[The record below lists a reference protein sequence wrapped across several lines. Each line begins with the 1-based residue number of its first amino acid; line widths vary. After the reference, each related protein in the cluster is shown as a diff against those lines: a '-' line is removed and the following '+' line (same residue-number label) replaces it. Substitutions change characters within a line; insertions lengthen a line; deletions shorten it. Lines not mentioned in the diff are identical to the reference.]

1 MVKPDPKH
9 NYYADLSLPT
19 TCSIDEVR
27 KQYRRLALLYHPDR
41 NAGKEEE
48 VVPKFQAIQTA
59 HEVLSDATLKAK
71 YDGDRRKAGL
81 YPLNR
86 PAAGGG
92 GGGAAGY
99 SAGGAASAYPPPPR
113 RTQPGVWSRPP
124 GAGTAGTAGGMPTGA
139 DRFTNFTRPP
149 APTARKDATTDRKN
163 NFNAWQNLNTA
174 QERQQ
179 QQQQSQRFASG
190 TAPPPPPS
198 PVNSSN
204 RPRPPPPPRA
214 DTKLPSEDEIRSGFN
229 YHKPAASS
237 GGFNDP
243 GLDPR
248 QTAWAAHHHQKNG
261 ANSPSAGVGRS
272 NTTRTPRKPT
282 GFDPNAPGSD
292 ERPAPAEQSGYSHS
306 HSQRHRSEDFGQ
318 MPRGTGFMPPPPPP
332 PPSMG
337 GAGVHSP
344 TSPSS
349 AQSRPFGDP
358 LRPSKSRGG
367 EAEQVPYAECTRT
380 RTPYTNFSGEKTP
393 FTRTE
398 SGDGL
403 RRTASTRDT
412 TKLNGNAGRAGRARS
427 TSPLAK
433 KKPFV
438 EYSDSDVTDNGR
450 SSEESE
456 EGAGGTESQSRPGTA
471 SASQQQAEGRF
482 SEGVY
487 SNRRMKVPTPP
498 SRMNGSRPGSKGG
511 DGSSEVRPGM
521 AGEGMGMKGSS
532 KNMYVG
538 SDFFDSS
545 TSTTQHQHYPY
556 NNSDT
561 TRDGAFD
568 TFGAFAGFGGS
579 GGFEGGGDAFESAEQ
594 HDAFQRARQRDV
606 FEGQR
611 WRERMFGSL
620 DAMYDKIVG
629 GGKKGGVSVPLWAFP
644 SSVAPFATTR
654 GGKASRG
661 GLRGGLSRG
670 GSSKGD
676 PNDPHDTSTRP
687 IPIPPRKDSATTALH
702 CDRKPMTDHEAAFAF
717 VHQELEKQMGDGEA
731 TKGLDVHI
739 FSLLASTTSRG
750 EMSGNGVLD
759 EIMLRA
765 LHLFPGAAPLHFA
778 SDCCGAG
785 MNEGDYFANTSD
797 DRSFNFPFSQDMFN
811 NTANPPHATSKTRSE
826 EKINTTFTPEGWEG
840 RFTASGD
847 YFAPPTGT
855 GKGER
860 SGGVGG
866 RKGSGSPGKR
876 MRSER
881 GLRSTNSSLHVP
893 STTPMGMPPPLSH
906 SPSAASAAGE
916 SDGGVKFPKEHWEKT
931 FKDASWSWPPPPPPG
946 LPASLA
952 GRGAPRVPGRKGS
965 KRSEKGQQAEQFGE
979 ERVEQEES
987 PVGGGVGAG
996 DEDAM
1001 DIDSTPPAAK
1011 HQTQQESEKVG
1022 EGTPTMQN
1030 GNGNGKEARMYAVP
1044 PSAWRQSQTNG
1055 HAASNRGSG
1064 GGANGNLKTN
1074 LDDLAHVEP
1083 LARTTNSAGLG
1094 SLSDVHDT
1102 LPFTSEASTTIP
1114 TQDDGEPMPATPMPA
1129 IPKAPEPP
1137 TKLTKQSWHAFAANF
1152 GAYLQAFHAFNTSMI
1167 HHFAAREQ
1175 SAQDLLGVGNLKWLE
1190 SAGDTVGGGSAG
1202 FGTYLQGVKED
1213 ERVRELWGL
1222 GCERHADA
1230 IRGFGAVR
1238 ERVRKLGAGGG
1249 LSEH

>member
-86 PAAGGG
+86 PAG

-99 SAGGAASAYPPPPR
+99 SAASAQSAYPPPPR

-124 GAGTAGTAGGMPTGA
+124 GAGTNGGAGGTAPTGA

-179 QQQQSQRFASG
+179 QQQQQQSQRFASG

-214 DTKLPSEDEIRSGFN
+214 DTKLPGSEDDIRGTGFN
-229 YHKPAASS
+229 YHKPSA
-237 GGFNDP
+237 GFNDP

-248 QTAWAAHHHQKNG
+248 QTAWAAHHYQKNG
-261 ANSPSAGVGRS
+261 ANSPSAASAATAGVGRS

-292 ERPAPAEQSGYSHS
+292 ERPAPAEQSGYAHS
-306 HSQRHRSEDFGQ
+306 HRHRSEDFGQ
-318 MPRGTGFMPPPPPP
+318 MPRGTGMGFMPPPPPP
-332 PPSMG
+332 MPPSM
-337 GAGVHSP
+337 SP
-344 TSPSS
+344 TSPNS
-349 AQSRPFGDP
+349 ARPFGES

-367 EAEQVPYAECTRT
+367 EGEQVPYAEGTRT
-380 RTPYTNFSGEKTP
+380 RTPYTNFSGERTP
-393 FTRTE
+393 FTRTG
-398 SGDGL
+398 SGDGEGL

-412 TKLNGNAGRAGRARS
+412 TKLNGSSGAAGRARS

-433 KKPFV
+433 KKGFV

-471 SASQQQAEGRF
+471 STSQQQAEGRF

-511 DGSSEVRPGM
+511 DSTADIRPGM
-521 AGEGMGMKGSS
+521 EGMGMKGSS

-538 SDFFDSS
+538 DDFFSVDSTPAPTP
-545 TSTTQHQHYPY
+545 TSTQHDAFNSRWGDNTYP
-556 NNSDT
+556 DDGGR
-561 TRDGAFD
+561 RDGD
-568 TFGAFAGFGGS
+568 AFAGF
-579 GGFEGGGDAFESAEQ
+579 EGGDAFESAEQ

-606 FEGQR
+606 FESER

-620 DAMYDKIVG
+620 DAMYDKIDG
-629 GGKKGGVSVPLWAFP
+629 MKRGGVSVPQWAFP
-644 SSVAPFATTR
+644 SSVMPGVR
-654 GGKASRG
+654 KASRG
-661 GLRGGLSRG
+661 GGVRGGVSR
-670 GSSKGD
+670 
-676 PNDPHDTSTRP
+676 TSTRP
-687 IPIPPRKDSATTALH
+687 IPIPPRKVSATTRLH
-702 CDRKPMTDHEAAFAF
+702 CDGKVMTDHEKAFVF
-717 VHQELEKQMGDGEA
+717 VHQELGKQMGESAA
-731 TKGLDVHI
+731 TTGLDLDVFKI
-739 FSLLASTTSRG
+739 LVERMGTGQGT
-750 EMSGNGVLD
+750 GNGVLD
-759 EIMLRA
+759 AVLGRA
-765 LHLFPGAAPLHFA
+765 MELFPCAVASSPLSAFHH
-778 SDCCGAG
+778 DRL
-785 MNEGDYFANTSD
+785 NWGDGFCANRFD
-797 DRSFNFPFSQDMFN
+797 DSFSFPFSQDMFN
-811 NTANPPHATSKTRSE
+811 ASGHPTHARSE

-847 YFAPPTGT
+847 YFAPPTGM

-860 SGGVGG
+860 VSAGG

-876 MRSER
+876 MRSV
-881 GLRSTNSSLHVP
+881 RSTNSSLHVPP

-906 SPSAASAAGE
+906 SPGGGSAAGE

-965 KRSEKGQQAEQFGE
+965 KRSEKWQQAEHVGE
-979 ERVEQEES
+979 EQVGQEES

-1022 EGTPTMQN
+1022 EGTPTTQ
-1030 GNGNGKEARMYAVP
+1030 NGNGKEARMYAVP

-1114 TQDDGEPMPATPMPA
+1114 AHDDVEQMPATPMPA

-1175 SAQDLLGVGNLKWLE
+1175 SAQDLLGVGNMKWLE
-1190 SAGDTVGGGSAG
+1190 SAGDTMGGGGGSAG

-1213 ERVRELWGL
+1213 ERVRELWGV
-1222 GCERHADA
+1222 GCERHAEA
-1230 IRGFGAVR
+1230 VRGFGGVR
-1238 ERVRKLGAGGG
+1238 ERVRRLGAGGG
-1249 LSEH
+1249 LAEH

>member
-86 PAAGGG
+86 TSAGGG

-99 SAGGAASAYPPPPR
+99 SAASAGSAYPPPPR

-124 GAGTAGTAGGMPTGA
+124 GAGTGTAGGAPTGA

-163 NFNAWQNLNTA
+163 NFNAWQNLNTDR
-174 QERQQ
+174 ERQQQ

-190 TAPPPPPS
+190 GAPPQPS
-198 PVNSSN
+198 ASPSN

-214 DTKLPSEDEIRSGFN
+214 DTKLPGSEDDIRGTGFGG
-229 YHKPAASS
+229 YHKPTAAGGS
-237 GGFNDP
+237 GFNDP

-306 HSQRHRSEDFGQ
+306 HRHRSEDFGQ
-318 MPRGTGFMPPPPPP
+318 MPRGTGMGFMPPPPPP
-332 PPSMG
+332 PMPPSM
-337 GAGVHSP
+337 SP
-344 TSPSS
+344 ISPNS
-349 AQSRPFGDP
+349 ARPFGES
-358 LRPSKSRGG
+358 LRTSKSRGG
-367 EAEQVPYAECTRT
+367 EGEQVPYAEGTRT
-380 RTPYTNFSGEKTP
+380 RTPYTNFSGEKTE
-393 FTRTE
+393 FARTE
-398 SGDGL
+398 SGEGL

-471 SASQQQAEGRF
+471 STSQQQAEGRF

-511 DGSSEVRPGM
+511 DGAADVRPGM
-521 AGEGMGMKGSS
+521 GVGGEGMGMKGSS

-538 SDFFDSS
+538 SDFFSVDS
-545 TSTTQHQHYPY
+545 TPAPAPTQHYPY

-561 TRDGAFD
+561 TRDGDAFGAFD
-568 TFGAFAGFGGS
+568 AFAGF
-579 GGFEGGGDAFESAEQ
+579 EGYDAAFESAEQ
-594 HDAFQRARQRDV
+594 HDAFQRARQRDAL
-606 FEGQR
+606 ESER

-629 GGKKGGVSVPLWAFP
+629 GGKKGGVRVPGWAFP
-644 SSVAPFATTR
+644 SSVMPGARKAGR
-654 GGKASRG
+654 GGGVS
-661 GLRGGLSRG
+661 
-670 GSSKGD
+670 
-676 PNDPHDTSTRP
+676 RP
-687 IPIPPRKDSATTALH
+687 IPIPPRKDSATTTLR
-702 CDRKPMTDHEAAFAF
+702 CDGKVMTDHEKAFVF
-717 VHQELEKQMGDGEA
+717 VHQELGKQMGESAA
-731 TKGLDVHI
+731 TTGLDLDVFKI
-739 FSLLASTTSRG
+739 LVERMGTGQGT
-750 EMSGNGVLD
+750 GNGVLD
-759 EIMLRA
+759 AVLGRA
-765 LHLFPGAAPLHFA
+765 MELFPCAAASSPLSAFHHDGL
-778 SDCCGAG
+778 S
-785 MNEGDYFANTSD
+785 EGDGFCANRFD
-797 DRSFNFPFSQDMFN
+797 DSFSFPFSQDMFN
-811 NTANPPHATSKTRSE
+811 ASGHPTHARSE

-906 SPSAASAAGE
+906 SPGGGSAAGE

>member
-86 PAAGGG
+86 AAGG

-99 SAGGAASAYPPPPR
+99 SAGSAGGAYPPPPR
-113 RTQPGVWSRPP
+113 RTQPGVWTRPP
-124 GAGTAGTAGGMPTGA
+124 GTTGGAGTGGTPTGA

-179 QQQQSQRFASG
+179 QQQSQRS
-190 TAPPPPPS
+190 APPPPPAS
-198 PVNSSN
+198 PLGSN
-204 RPRPPPPPRA
+204 GRPRPPPRA
-214 DTKLPSEDEIRSGFN
+214 DTKLPSEDDIRGAGFN
-229 YHKPAASS
+229 YHKPTASAS

-248 QTAWAAHHHQKNG
+248 QTAWAAHHQKNG
-261 ANSPSAGVGRS
+261 ANSPAAGATAGVGRS

-292 ERPAPAEQSGYSHS
+292 ERAAPAEQSGYSHS
-306 HSQRHRSEDFGQ
+306 HRHRSEDFGHL
-318 MPRGTGFMPPPPPP
+318 PRGTGFMPPPPPP
-332 PPSMG
+332 MPPSM
-337 GAGVHSP
+337 SP
-344 TSPSS
+344 TSPNS
-349 AQSRPFGDP
+349 ARPFGDP

-367 EAEQVPYAECTRT
+367 EGEQVPYAEGTRT

-412 TKLNGNAGRAGRARS
+412 TKLHGNAGAAGRARS

-450 SSEESE
+450 SSEDSDERSGE
-456 EGAGGTESQSRPGTA
+456 ASRPGTA
-471 SASQQQAEGRF
+471 PQT
-482 SEGVY
+482 
-487 SNRRMKVPTPP
+487 RRKKIPTPP
-498 SRMNGSRPGSKGG
+498 SRMYGSRPGSKGG
-511 DGSSEVRPGM
+511 DGTGERPGM
-521 AGEGMGMKGSS
+521 GVGGSGFGGEGMGMKGSS

-538 SDFFDSS
+538 DDFFASS
-545 TSTTQHQHYPY
+545 TSTTQHQHRHYPF
-556 NNSDT
+556 NNFDT
-561 TRDGAFD
+561 TRDGDAF
-568 TFGAFAGFGGS
+568 
-579 GGFEGGGDAFESAEQ
+579 GGFEGHDAFDENFESAEQ
-594 HDAFQRARQRDV
+594 HDAFERARRRDAL
-606 FEGQR
+606 ESER

-620 DAMYDKIVG
+620 DAMYDKID
-629 GGKKGGVSVPLWAFP
+629 GVRKSCISVPQWAFP
-644 SSVAPFATTR
+644 SSVAPFATR

-661 GLRGGLSRG
+661 GTRSGLSRG
-670 GSSKGD
+670 
-676 PNDPHDTSTRP
+676 DTSTRP
-687 IPIPPRKDSATTALH
+687 IPIPPRKDSATTSLH
-702 CDRKPMTDHEAAFAF
+702 CAGNPGRPMTDFDAAFTF
-717 VHQELEKQMGDGEA
+717 VHQELEKQMGEAEA
-731 TKGLDVHI
+731 TKGLDMHV
-739 FSLLASTTSRG
+739 FSLLASTMSRG
-750 EMSGNGVLD
+750 EMSGNRVLD
-759 EIMLRA
+759 DIMLRA
-765 LHLFPGAAPLHFA
+765 LHLFPGAAPLHLA
-778 SDCCGAG
+778 SDCCGGG
-785 MNEGDYFANTSD
+785 MNEGDFCANRFD
-797 DRSFNFPFSQDMFN
+797 DSFTFPFSQDMFN
-811 NTANPPHATSKTRSE
+811 ASGHPTHARSE

-840 RFTASGD
+840 RFTASED

-860 SGGVGG
+860 ASAGG

-893 STTPMGMPPPLSH
+893 SSTTPMGMPPPLSH
-906 SPSAASAAGE
+906 SPSGASAAGE

-965 KRSEKGQQAEQFGE
+965 KRNEKQQQAEHVGE

-987 PVGGGVGAG
+987 PVGGGVGA

-1001 DIDSTPPAAK
+1001 DIDSTPPAAQ
-1011 HQTQQESEKVG
+1011 HQHQQGSEKVG
-1022 EGTPTMQN
+1022 EGTPTTQ
-1030 GNGNGKEARMYAVP
+1030 NGNGKEARMYAVP

-1055 HAASNRGSG
+1055 HAGSTRGSG
-1064 GGANGNLKTN
+1064 GGANGSLKTN

-1083 LARTTNSAGLG
+1083 LARTANLAGLG
-1094 SLSDVHDT
+1094 NLSDVHDT

-1114 TQDDGEPMPATPMPA
+1114 AHDNVEDMPAAQMPA

-1137 TKLTKQSWHAFAANF
+1137 TKLTKQSWHSFAANF

-1175 SAQDLLGVGNLKWLE
+1175 SAQDLLGVGNMKWLE
-1190 SAGDTVGGGSAG
+1190 SAGDTIGGGGGSAG

-1222 GCERHADA
+1222 GCERHAEA
-1230 IRGFGAVR
+1230 VRGFGAVR

>member
-86 PAAGGG
+86 PGGG
-92 GGGAAGY
+92 GSGGAAGY
-99 SAGGAASAYPPPPR
+99 SAGSAASAYPPPPR
-113 RTQPGVWSRPP
+113 RTQPGVWTRPP
-124 GAGTAGTAGGMPTGA
+124 GTGTGTAGGTPTGA

-149 APTARKDATTDRKN
+149 APTARKDPTTDRKN
-163 NFNAWQNLNTA
+163 NFNAWQNLNTDR
-174 QERQQ
+174 ER
-179 QQQQSQRFASG
+179 QQSQRS
-190 TAPPPPPS
+190 APPPPPAS
-198 PVNSSN
+198 PLGSN
-204 RPRPPPPPRA
+204 ARPRPPPRA
-214 DTKLPSEDEIRSGFN
+214 DTKLPSSEDDIRGAGFGT
-229 YHKPAASS
+229 YHKPAAS

-248 QTAWAAHHHQKNG
+248 QTAWAAHHQKN
-261 ANSPSAGVGRS
+261 ANSPFGTPGVGRS

-292 ERPAPAEQSGYSHS
+292 ERAAPAEQSGYSHS
-306 HSQRHRSEDFGQ
+306 HRHRSEDFGHL
-318 MPRGTGFMPPPPPP
+318 PRGSGGGFMPPPPPP
-332 PPSMG
+332 MPASM
-337 GAGVHSP
+337 HSP

-349 AQSRPFGDP
+349 AQTRPFGDP

-367 EAEQVPYAECTRT
+367 EGEQVPYAEGTRT
-380 RTPYTNFSGEKTP
+380 RTSYTNFSGEKTP

-412 TKLNGNAGRAGRARS
+412 TKLNGNAGAAGRARS
-427 TSPLAK
+427 TSPLGRQRDSGGGGK

-450 SSEESE
+450 SSESSDERSG
-456 EGAGGTESQSRPGTA
+456 EGGGGASRPGTA
-471 SASQQQAEGRF
+471 PQT
-482 SEGVY
+482 
-487 SNRRMKVPTPP
+487 RRKKIPTPP
-498 SRMNGSRPGSKGG
+498 SVRMYGSRPGSKGG
-511 DGSSEVRPGM
+511 DGTTERPGM
-521 AGEGMGMKGSS
+521 AGQGVGGSGEGMGMKGSS

-538 SDFFDSS
+538 SDFFASS
-545 TSTTQHQHYPY
+545 TPTTQHQHQHQHYPF
-556 NNSDT
+556 NNFDT
-561 TRDGAFD
+561 TRDAFGG
-568 TFGAFAGFGGS
+568 FGAF
-579 GGFEGGGDAFESAEQ
+579 GGFEGDDAFESAEQ
-594 HDAFQRARQRDV
+594 HDAFERARQRDAL
-606 FEGQR
+606 ESER

-620 DAMYDKIVG
+620 DAIYDKID
-629 GGKKGGVSVPLWAFP
+629 GVRKSSSISVPMWAFP
-644 SSVAPFATTR
+644 SSVAPFATR

-661 GLRGGLSRG
+661 GFTRRG
-670 GSSKGD
+670 
-676 PNDPHDTSTRP
+676 DTSTRP
-687 IPIPPRKDSATTALH
+687 IPIPPRKDSATTPVH
-702 CDRKPMTDHEAAFAF
+702 CASRKLMTDHEAAFTF
-717 VHQELEKQMGDGEA
+717 VHQELEKQMGEAEA
-731 TKGLDVHI
+731 TKGLDMHV

-750 EMSGNGVLD
+750 EMSGNRVLD
-759 EIMLRA
+759 DIMLRA

-778 SDCCGAG
+778 SDYFDRRGG
-785 MNEGDYFANTSD
+785 MNEGDFCACAD
-797 DRSFNFPFSQDMFN
+797 VGGDCSFSFPFSQDMFS
-811 NTANPPHATSKTRSE
+811 NTANPTHARSE
-826 EKINTTFTPEGWEG
+826 ERINTTFTPEGWEG

-860 SGGVGG
+860 ASAGG

-893 STTPMGMPPPLSH
+893 SSTTPMGMPPPLSH
-906 SPSAASAAGE
+906 SPSGASAAGE
-916 SDGGVKFPKEHWEKT
+916 SDGGVKFPKEHWETT

-965 KRSEKGQQAEQFGE
+965 KRNEKQQQAEHVGE
-979 ERVEQEES
+979 EQIGREES
-987 PVGGGVGAG
+987 PVSGGVGAG

-1001 DIDSTPPAAK
+1001 DIDSTPPAQ
-1011 HQTQQESEKVG
+1011 HQHQQEEERVG
-1022 EGTPTMQN
+1022 EETPTTQN
-1030 GNGNGKEARMYAVP
+1030 GGGKEARMYAVP

-1055 HAASNRGSG
+1055 HAASNRGSS
-1064 GGANGNLKTN
+1064 GGANGSLKTN

-1083 LARTTNSAGLG
+1083 LARATNSAGLG
-1094 SLSDVHDT
+1094 NLSDVHDT

-1114 TQDDGEPMPATPMPA
+1114 VQDDGEQMPATPMPA

-1137 TKLTKQSWHAFAANF
+1137 TKLTKQSWHAFAGNF

-1175 SAQDLLGVGNLKWLE
+1175 SAQDLLGVGNMKWLE
-1190 SAGDTVGGGSAG
+1190 SAGDTMGGGGGSAG

-1222 GCERHADA
+1222 GCERHAEA
-1230 IRGFGAVR
+1230 VRGFGGVR

>member
-86 PAAGGG
+86 AAAGGG
-92 GGGAAGY
+92 GGAGYAAG
-99 SAGGAASAYPPPPR
+99 SAGSAYPPPPR

-124 GAGTAGTAGGMPTGA
+124 GTAGTGGAGTGGMPTGA

-163 NFNAWQNLNTA
+163 NFNAWQNLNTDR
-174 QERQQ
+174 ER
-179 QQQQSQRFASG
+179 QQQSQRS
-190 TAPPPPPS
+190 APPPPPAS
-198 PVNSSN
+198 PLNSN
-204 RPRPPPPPRA
+204 ARPRPPPRA
-214 DTKLPSEDEIRSGFN
+214 DTKLPSSSEDDIRGAGFGT
-229 YHKPAASS
+229 YHKPAA

-248 QTAWAAHHHQKNG
+248 QTAWAAHHQKN
-261 ANSPSAGVGRS
+261 ANSNGGASPGVGRS

-292 ERPAPAEQSGYSHS
+292 ERAAPVGESGYSHS
-306 HSQRHRSEDFGQ
+306 HRHRSEDFGQ
-318 MPRGTGFMPPPPPP
+318 MPRGSGMGFMPPPPPP
-332 PPSMG
+332 MPASM
-337 GAGVHSP
+337 HSP

-349 AQSRPFGDP
+349 AQTRPFGES

-367 EAEQVPYAECTRT
+367 EGEQVPYAEGTRT

-393 FTRTE
+393 FTRAE

-412 TKLNGNAGRAGRARS
+412 TKLNGDRNSAGRARS

-450 SSEESE
+450 SSESSE
-456 EGAGGTESQSRPGTA
+456 EGAGGASRPGTA
-471 SASQQQAEGRF
+471 PQT
-482 SEGVY
+482 
-487 SNRRMKVPTPP
+487 RRKKIPTPP
-498 SRMNGSRPGSKGG
+498 SRMYGSGSRPGSKGG
-511 DGSSEVRPGM
+511 DGTADVRPGM
-521 AGEGMGMKGSS
+521 GGGGMGGQGVGGSGLSGEGMGMKGSS

-538 SDFFDSS
+538 SDFFSVDP
-545 TSTTQHQHYPY
+545 TPAQHSPY
-556 NNSDT
+556 YSFDA
-561 TRDGAFD
+561 DAFD
-568 TFGAFAGFGGS
+568 
-579 GGFEGGGDAFESAEQ
+579 GGFGGGDAFDGGFGGGDAFGGFERDDAFDENFQSAEQ
-594 HDAFQRARQRDV
+594 HDAFERARRRDAL
-606 FEGQR
+606 ENER

-620 DAMYDKIVG
+620 NAMYDKID
-629 GGKKGGVSVPLWAFP
+629 GVRKSTISIPQWAYP

-661 GLRGGLSRG
+661 GMRGGVSR
-670 GSSKGD
+670 
-676 PNDPHDTSTRP
+676 TSTRP
-687 IPIPPRKDSATTALH
+687 IPIPPRKDSATTRLH
-702 CDRKPMTDHEAAFAF
+702 CDGKVMTDFEAAFIF
-717 VHQELEKQMGDGEA
+717 VHQELLKQMGEAEA
-731 TKGLDVHI
+731 TKGLDLHV

-750 EMSGNGVLD
+750 EMSGNRVLD
-759 EIMLRA
+759 EIMLKA

-778 SDCCGAG
+778 SDYFHRGGG
-785 MNEGDYFANTSD
+785 MYEGEFCACANVGGD
-797 DRSFNFPFSQDMFN
+797 SFSFPFSQDMFN
-811 NTANPPHATSKTRSE
+811 NTANPTHARSE

-840 RFTASGD
+840 TFTASGD

-860 SGGVGG
+860 TSAGG

-881 GLRSTNSSLHVP
+881 GLRSTNSSLNVP
-893 STTPMGMPPPLSH
+893 SASSTPMGMPPPLSH
-906 SPSAASAAGE
+906 SPGGGSAAGE

-952 GRGAPRVPGRKGS
+952 GRGAPRVPSRKGS
-965 KRSEKGQQAEQFGE
+965 KRNEKGQQAHVEEEQ
-979 ERVEQEES
+979 VEQEES

-1011 HQTQQESEKVG
+1011 HQTQQESEKNI
-1022 EGTPTMQN
+1022 EGTPTTQN
-1030 GNGNGKEARMYAVP
+1030 GTAKEARMYAVP

-1055 HAASNRGSG
+1055 HAASNRSSG
-1064 GGANGNLKTN
+1064 GGANGSLKTN

-1094 SLSDVHDT
+1094 NLSDVHDT

-1114 TQDDGEPMPATPMPA
+1114 AQDDAENLPATPMPA

-1175 SAQDLLGVGNLKWLE
+1175 STQDFLGVGNMKWLE
-1190 SAGDTVGGGSAG
+1190 SAGDTMGGGGGGVG
-1202 FGTYLQGVKED
+1202 FGTYLQGVRED
-1213 ERVRELWGL
+1213 ERVRELWGV
-1222 GCERHADA
+1222 GCERHAEA
-1230 IRGFGAVR
+1230 VRGFGGVR
-1238 ERVRKLGAGGG
+1238 ERVRRLGAGGG

>member
-81 YPLNR
+81 YPLGR
-86 PAAGGG
+86 PAGGG

-99 SAGGAASAYPPPPR
+99 SAASAGSAYPPPPR

-124 GAGTAGTAGGMPTGA
+124 GAGTGTAGGGPTGA

-174 QERQQ
+174 QERQQQQ

-229 YHKPAASS
+229 YHKPTAFS

-306 HSQRHRSEDFGQ
+306 HSHRHRSEDFGHL
-318 MPRGTGFMPPPPPP
+318 PRGTGFMPPPPPP
-332 PPSMG
+332 MPPSM
-337 GAGVHSP
+337 SP
-344 TSPSS
+344 TSPN
-349 AQSRPFGDP
+349 AARPFGEP

-367 EAEQVPYAECTRT
+367 EGEQVPYAEGTRT
-380 RTPYTNFSGEKTP
+380 RTPYTNFSGEKTE
-393 FTRTE
+393 FARTE
-398 SGDGL
+398 SGEGL

-412 TKLNGNAGRAGRARS
+412 TKLNGNAGAAGRARS
-427 TSPLAK
+427 TSPLSGGGK
-433 KKPFV
+433 KKGFV

-471 SASQQQAEGRF
+471 STSQQQAEGRF

-511 DGSSEVRPGM
+511 DGTSERPGM

-538 SDFFDSS
+538 DGFFSVDS
-545 TSTTQHQHYPY
+545 TPAPAPTQHYPY

-561 TRDGAFD
+561 TRDGDAFGAFD
-568 TFGAFAGFGGS
+568 AFAGF
-579 GGFEGGGDAFESAEQ
+579 EGYDAAFESAEQ
-594 HDAFQRARQRDV
+594 HDAFQRARQRDAL
-606 FEGQR
+606 ESER

-629 GGKKGGVSVPLWAFP
+629 GGKKGGVSVPQWAFP
-644 SSVAPFATTR
+644 SSVMPGARKAGR
-654 GGKASRG
+654 GGGMRGGVRGGVSRG
-661 GLRGGLSRG
+661 GFTGGG
-670 GSSKGD
+670 
-676 PNDPHDTSTRP
+676 DTSTRP
-687 IPIPPRKDSATTALH
+687 VPIPPRKDSATTTLH
-702 CDRKPMTDHEAAFAF
+702 CAGRPMTDHEAAFTF
-717 VHQELEKQMGDGEA
+717 VHQEIEKQMGEAEA
-731 TKGLDVHI
+731 TKGLDMHV

-759 EIMLRA
+759 DIMLRA
-765 LHLFPGAAPLHFA
+765 LHLFPRATPHLR
-778 SDCCGAG
+778 SDHDT
-785 MNEGDYFANTSD
+785 EGTSTDYFANTSD
-797 DRSFNFPFSQDMFN
+797 DRSFNFSFSQDMFN

-893 STTPMGMPPPLSH
+893 STTPMGMPPPVSH

-931 FKDASWSWPPPPPPG
+931 FKDASWSWPPPPPG

-987 PVGGGVGAG
+987 PVSGGVGAG

-1001 DIDSTPPAAK
+1001 DIDSTPPAAQ
-1011 HQTQQESEKVG
+1011 HQTQQESEKNVG
-1022 EGTPTMQN
+1022 GTPTTQ
-1030 GNGNGKEARMYAVP
+1030 NGNGKEARMYAVP

-1055 HAASNRGSG
+1055 HAASS
-1064 GGANGNLKTN
+1064 GGANGRLKTN

-1094 SLSDVHDT
+1094 NLSDVHDT

-1114 TQDDGEPMPATPMPA
+1114 AHDDVEQMPATPMPA

-1137 TKLTKQSWHAFAANF
+1137 TKLTKQSWHAFAASF

-1175 SAQDLLGVGNLKWLE
+1175 SAQDLLGVGNMKWLE
-1190 SAGDTVGGGSAG
+1190 SAGDTVGGGGSAG
-1202 FGTYLQGVKED
+1202 FGTYLQDVKED
-1213 ERVRELWGL
+1213 ERVRELWGV
-1222 GCERHADA
+1222 GCERHAEA
-1230 IRGFGAVR
+1230 VRGFGVVR
-1238 ERVRKLGAGGG
+1238 ERVRKLGANGG
-1249 LSEH
+1249 LVDH

>member
-86 PAAGGG
+86 PAGGG

-99 SAGGAASAYPPPPR
+99 AAASAGSAYPPPPR

-124 GAGTAGTAGGMPTGA
+124 STGTGTAGGASGTPTGA

-163 NFNAWQNLNTA
+163 NFNAWQNLNTDR
-174 QERQQ
+174 ERQQ
-179 QQQQSQRFASG
+179 AQRS
-190 TAPPPPPS
+190 APPPPPAS
-198 PVNSSN
+198 PLGANG
-204 RPRPPPPPRA
+204 RPRPPPRA
-214 DTKLPSEDEIRSGFN
+214 DTKLPSSEDDIRGAGFGT
-229 YHKPAASS
+229 YHKPTASAS

-248 QTAWAAHHHQKNG
+248 QTAWAAHHQKNANNNGG
-261 ANSPSAGVGRS
+261 ASPGVGRS

-292 ERPAPAEQSGYSHS
+292 ERAAPAEQSGYSHS
-306 HSQRHRSEDFGQ
+306 HRHRSEDFGHL
-318 MPRGTGFMPPPPPP
+318 PRGTGFMPPPPPP
-332 PPSMG
+332 MPASM
-337 GAGVHSP
+337 HSP

-349 AQSRPFGDP
+349 ARPFGDP

-367 EAEQVPYAECTRT
+367 DGEQVPYAEGART

-393 FTRTE
+393 FTRAE

-412 TKLNGNAGRAGRARS
+412 TKLNGNAGSAGRARS

-450 SSEESE
+450 SSESSFE
-456 EGAGGTESQSRPGTA
+456 EAGGTPGGAQSQRPGTA
-471 SASQQQAEGRF
+471 PQQEGRF

-511 DGSSEVRPGM
+511 DGTADVRPGM
-521 AGEGMGMKGSS
+521 AGVGMEGMGMKGSS

-538 SDFFDSS
+538 SDFFASS
-545 TSTTQHQHYPY
+545 TSGTTHQQHYPCDY
-556 NNSDT
+556 FDT
-561 TRDGAFD
+561 RRDGDAFGAFD
-568 TFGAFAGFGGS
+568 
-579 GGFEGGGDAFESAEQ
+579 GGFGGGDAFGGVEGDDAFDENFQSAEQ
-594 HDAFQRARQRDV
+594 HDAFERARQRDV
-606 FEGQR
+606 FEGER

-620 DAMYDKIVG
+620 NAMRDKIDTV
-629 GGKKGGVSVPLWAFP
+629 KKSTISIPQWAYP
-644 SSVAPFATTR
+644 SSVAPFASSR
-654 GGKASRG
+654 GKASRG
-661 GLRGGLSRG
+661 GFTG
-670 GSSKGD
+670 
-676 PNDPHDTSTRP
+676 TTRP
-687 IPIPPRKDSATTALH
+687 IPIPPRKDSAKTTLH
-702 CDRKPMTDHEAAFAF
+702 CDGKPMTDFEAAFTF
-717 VHQELEKQMGDGEA
+717 VHQELEKQMGESEA
-731 TKGLDVHI
+731 SNGLDLEV
-739 FSLLASTTSRG
+739 FSLLAATTSKG
-750 EMSGNGVLD
+750 QMTGNGVLD
-759 EIMLRA
+759 DIMLRA

-778 SDCCGAG
+778 SDCG
-785 MNEGDYFANTSD
+785 MNEGDHFANFGGVD
-797 DRSFNFPFSQDMFN
+797 SFSFPFSQDMFS
-811 NTANPPHATSKTRSE
+811 NTANPTHARSE

-855 GKGER
+855 GKGEKA
-860 SGGVGG
+860 SAGG
-866 RKGSGSPGKR
+866 RNGSGSPGKR

-893 STTPMGMPPPLSH
+893 SSTTPMGMPPPLSH
-906 SPSAASAAGE
+906 SPGGGSAAGE

-965 KRSEKGQQAEQFGE
+965 KRNEKQQQAGHVGE
-979 ERVEQEES
+979 ERVEREES
-987 PVGGGVGAG
+987 PVGGGVGADDG
-996 DEDAM
+996 DAM

-1011 HQTQQESEKVG
+1011 HQQESEKNV
-1022 EGTPTMQN
+1022 EGTPTTQ
-1030 GNGNGKEARMYAVP
+1030 NGNGKEARMYAVP

-1055 HAASNRGSG
+1055 HATSNRGSG
-1064 GGANGNLKTN
+1064 GGANGSLKTN

-1094 SLSDVHDT
+1094 NLSDVHDT

-1114 TQDDGEPMPATPMPA
+1114 VQDEAEQMPATPMPA

-1137 TKLTKQSWHAFAANF
+1137 TKLTKQSWHAFAGNF

-1175 SAQDLLGVGNLKWLE
+1175 SAQDLLGVGNMKWLE
-1190 SAGDTVGGGSAG
+1190 SAGDTMGGGGSAG

-1213 ERVRELWGL
+1213 ERVRELWGV
-1222 GCERHADA
+1222 GCERHAEA
-1230 IRGFGAVR
+1230 VRGFGGVR
-1238 ERVRKLGAGGG
+1238 ERVRRLGAGGG
-1249 LSEH
+1249 LAEH

>member
-86 PAAGGG
+86 PAG

-99 SAGGAASAYPPPPR
+99 SAGSASSAYPPPPR

-124 GAGTAGTAGGMPTGA
+124 GTTGTAGGAGGTAPTGA

-149 APTARKDATTDRKN
+149 APTARKDPTTDRKN
-163 NFNAWQNLNTA
+163 NFNAWQNLNTDR
-174 QERQQ
+174 ER
-179 QQQQSQRFASG
+179 QQQSQRS
-190 TAPPPPPS
+190 APPPPPAS
-198 PVNSSN
+198 PLGSN
-204 RPRPPPPPRA
+204 GRPRPPPRA
-214 DTKLPSEDEIRSGFN
+214 DTKLPSSEDDIRSAGFGT
-229 YHKPAASS
+229 YHKPAASA
-237 GGFNDP
+237 GFNDP

-248 QTAWAAHHHQKNG
+248 QTAWAAHHQKN
-261 ANSPSAGVGRS
+261 ANSNGGGSPGVGRS

-292 ERPAPAEQSGYSHS
+292 ERAAPVGESGYSHS
-306 HSQRHRSEDFGQ
+306 HRHRSEDFGQ

-332 PPSMG
+332 MPASM
-337 GAGVHSP
+337 HSP

-349 AQSRPFGDP
+349 AQTRPFGES

-367 EAEQVPYAECTRT
+367 EGEQVPYAEGTRT

-393 FTRTE
+393 FTRAE

-412 TKLNGNAGRAGRARS
+412 TRLNGDRNSAGRARS

-450 SSEESE
+450 SSESSE
-456 EGAGGTESQSRPGTA
+456 EGAGGASRPGTA
-471 SASQQQAEGRF
+471 PQT
-482 SEGVY
+482 
-487 SNRRMKVPTPP
+487 RRKKIPTPP
-498 SRMNGSRPGSKGG
+498 SRMYGGGSRPGSKGG
-511 DGSSEVRPGM
+511 DGTADVRPGM
-521 AGEGMGMKGSS
+521 GGNGGEGMGMKGSS

-538 SDFFDSS
+538 SDFFASS
-545 TSTTQHQHYPY
+545 TSTTQHQHQHQHQHYPF
-556 NNSDT
+556 NNFDT
-561 TRDGAFD
+561 RRDGDA
-568 TFGAFAGFGGS
+568 FGAFGGFGG
-579 GGFEGGGDAFESAEQ
+579 FEDDDAFERARQ
-594 HDAFQRARQRDV
+594 HEAFQRARQRDAL
-606 FEGQR
+606 ENER

-620 DAMYDKIVG
+620 NAMYEKID
-629 GGKKGGVSVPLWAFP
+629 GVRKSCISVPQWAFP
-644 SSVAPFATTR
+644 SSVLPGAR
-654 GGKASRG
+654 KASRG
-661 GLRGGLSRG
+661 SMRGGFSRG
-670 GSSKGD
+670 
-676 PNDPHDTSTRP
+676 DTSTRP
-687 IPIPPRKDSATTALH
+687 IPIPPRKDSATTTLR
-702 CDRKPMTDHEAAFAF
+702 CYGKVMTDFEAAFVF
-717 VHQELEKQMGDGEA
+717 VHQELEKQMGEREA
-731 TKGLDVHI
+731 TTGLDEEV
-739 FSLLASTTSRG
+739 FKLLVERMRKG
-750 EMSGNGVLD
+750 EGTGNGVLD

-765 LHLFPGAAPLHFA
+765 LHLFPGAAPLHLA
-778 SDCCGAG
+778 SDCCGGG
-785 MNEGDYFANTSD
+785 MNEGDCACANGFGD
-797 DRSFNFPFSQDMFN
+797 SFSFPFSQNMFN
-811 NTANPPHATSKTRSE
+811 ASAHPTHARSE
-826 EKINTTFTPEGWEG
+826 ERINTTFTPEGWEG
-840 RFTASGD
+840 TFTASGD

-855 GKGER
+855 DKGER

-866 RKGSGSPGKR
+866 RKGNGSPGKR

-881 GLRSTNSSLHVP
+881 GLRSTNSSLNVP
-893 STTPMGMPPPLSH
+893 SASSTPMGMPPPLSH
-906 SPSAASAAGE
+906 SPGGGSAAGE

-952 GRGAPRVPGRKGS
+952 GRGAPRVPGRKGN
-965 KRSEKGQQAEQFGE
+965 KRNEKQQQAHVEGEQVE
-979 ERVEQEES
+979 EEKSS
-987 PVGGGVGAG
+987 PPSGGMGA

-1001 DIDSTPPAAK
+1001 DIDSTPPAA
-1011 HQTQQESEKVG
+1011 QNQQRESEKVG
-1022 EGTPTMQN
+1022 EGTPTTQ
-1030 GNGNGKEARMYAVP
+1030 NGNGKEARMYAVP

-1055 HAASNRGSG
+1055 HAASTRSSG
-1064 GGANGNLKTN
+1064 GGANGGLKTN

-1083 LARTTNSAGLG
+1083 LARTTNAAGLG

-1114 TQDDGEPMPATPMPA
+1114 AQDDAEQMPAIPMPA

-1175 SAQDLLGVGNLKWLE
+1175 SAQDLLGVGNMKWLE
-1190 SAGDTVGGGSAG
+1190 SAGDTMGGGGGGVG

-1213 ERVRELWGL
+1213 ERVRELWGV
-1222 GCERHADA
+1222 GCERHAEA
-1230 IRGFGAVR
+1230 VRGFGGVR
-1238 ERVRKLGAGGG
+1238 ERVRRLGAGGG
-1249 LSEH
+1249 LAEH